1 MLDMIYSSIKIC
13 DRLIRFYT
21 MGKDF
26 FSKSFHSLYV
36 DIRNLDNKIFLM
48 VNISEYIGFW
58 GASII
63 VNPFFRIR
71 IYRIMTV
78 SYDPN

>member
-1 MLDMIYSSIKIC
+1 
-13 DRLIRFYT
+13 

-63 VNPFFRIR
+63 VNPFF
-71 IYRIMTV
+71 
-78 SYDPN
+78 